1 MTIFGCCVSTLM
13 FAHASNSFSSCLFR
27 ARYCLVLHGYLTAH
41 GLFTGMTDKSRLMP
55 HITGHGSAWAGASLG
70 LAITAGNPRHGY
82 RYGFITMRLSTET
95 QLRQCSKLKHV
106 GVLRRSSK
114 CPGYRGKFNAKA
126 LRLGIAKPWYLG
138 FFHNRERQRL
148 QRDFKDN
155 YLLNKTFPEV

>member
-1 MTIFGCCVSTLM
+1 MTIFGCCDSTLM

-106 GVLRRSSK
+106 GVRNAPVTAENLMQRPSDWEFPSLGTLASSTTVSVND
-114 CPGYRGKFNAKA
+114 YSEISRTIIF
-126 LRLGIAKPWYLG
+126 
-138 FFHNRERQRL
+138 
-148 QRDFKDN
+148 
-155 YLLNKTFPEV
+155 